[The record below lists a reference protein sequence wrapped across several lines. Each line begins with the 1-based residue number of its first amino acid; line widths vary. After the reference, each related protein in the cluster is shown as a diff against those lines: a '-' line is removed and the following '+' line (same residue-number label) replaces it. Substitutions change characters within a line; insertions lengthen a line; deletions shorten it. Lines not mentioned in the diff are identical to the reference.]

1 MKSTIKCKDCVESIH
16 KYGCELCGNLANN
29 FLTFLLYRKKKP
41 DNIFSRQTWYR
52 VVFGKMS
59 IKRKNIE
66 DELSRF
72 EAEISKPAPS
82 TTTASHNLFVPSQVR
97 PIIAANTYNQV
108 QQKLQQQ
115 PGGGVNTTSSGAPAP
130 PRISVPAPPI
140 PPATLF
146 LPTFVPTQTA
156 NNTNTSVINATK
168 QAAVNPATP
177 VVLSSAPK
185 LYQSRQSVNVPTV
198 ATAPHIDINAIQFD
212 VTQKLKKLKAEKS
225 GPNPIAEEAIKAARA
240 SSALQSFQSTER
252 KKKDRKTIR
261 VAGGQVW
268 EDPTLAD
275 WPDDDFRIFCG
286 DLGNDVNDEVL
297 TRTFNKYPSFQRAR
311 VIRDKRTGKSKGF
324 GFVSFREPQDFIKA
338 MKEMDGRYVG
348 SRPIKLR
355 KSTWRQR
362 SLDIVKKKEREKQL
376 LLQQFSST

>member
-1 MKSTIKCKDCVESIH
+1 MGT
-16 KYGCELCGNLANN
+16 
-29 FLTFLLYRKKKP
+29 
-41 DNIFSRQTWYR
+41 
-52 VVFGKMS
+52 
-59 IKRKNIE
+59 KRKNIE

-72 EAEISKPAPS
+72 EAEISKPA
-82 TTTASHNLFVPSQVR
+82 TVATRNLFVPNQVR
-97 PIIAANTYNQV
+97 PIIASNTYSQV

-115 PGGGVNTTSSGAPAP
+115 PTTTVSSTATTTSASS
-130 PRISVPAPPI
+130 RISVPPPPI
-140 PPATLF
+140 PPPAF
-146 LPTFVPTQTA
+146 MPTFVPSQA
-156 NNTNTSVINATK
+156 VKSSGPITSG
-168 QAAVNPATP
+168 P

-198 ATAPHIDINAIQFD
+198 PVAVSIDVNAIQFD

-225 GPNPIAEEAIKAARA
+225 GPNPIAEEAIKAAKA
-240 SSALQSFQSTER
+240 SSALQSFQTTEK
-252 KKKDRKTIR
+252 KKKDRKTVRI
-261 VAGGQVW
+261 AGGQVW
-268 EDPTLAD
+268 EDTSLAD

-297 TRTFNKYPSFQRAR
+297 TRTFNKFPSFQRAR

-324 GFVSFREPQDFIKA
+324 GFVSFREPADFIRA

-362 SLDIVKKKEREKQL
+362 SLDVVKKKEREKQQ
-376 LLQQFSST
+376 LLQSFNT

>member
-1 MKSTIKCKDCVESIH
+1 MAT
-16 KYGCELCGNLANN
+16 
-29 FLTFLLYRKKKP
+29 
-41 DNIFSRQTWYR
+41 
-52 VVFGKMS
+52 
-59 IKRKNIE
+59 KRRYIE

-72 EAEISKPAPS
+72 EAEISKPASQP
-82 TTTASHNLFVPSQVR
+82 TRNLFVPSQVR

-108 QQKLQQQ
+108 QQKLQQHPQ
-115 PGGGVNTTSSGAPAP
+115 GMSTSSTTSTSSFASLQVNPRVAVAPTVLP
-130 PRISVPAPPI
+130 PPTFMS
-140 PPATLF
+140 
-146 LPTFVPTQTA
+146 TFVPTQVNNSGQLKTA
-156 NNTNTSVINATK
+156 TPSTTSIT
-168 QAAVNPATP
+168 ATP
-177 VVLSSAPK
+177 VVVSSAPK
-185 LYQSRQSVNVPTV
+185 LYQSRQSVNIS
-198 ATAPHIDINAIQFD
+198 ATPHIDINAIQFD

-240 SSALQSFQSTER
+240 SSALQSFQTTER
-252 KKKDRKTIR
+252 KKKDRKTVR
-261 VAGGQVW
+261 VAGGTVW
-268 EDPTLAD
+268 EDSSLAD

-324 GFVSFREPQDFIKA
+324 GFVSFREPADFIRA

-355 KSTWRQR
+355 KSTWKQR

-376 LLQQFSST
+376 LLQSFNS

>member
-1 MKSTIKCKDCVESIH
+1 
-16 KYGCELCGNLANN
+16 
-29 FLTFLLYRKKKP
+29 
-41 DNIFSRQTWYR
+41 
-52 VVFGKMS
+52 MS

-115 PGGGVNTTSSGAPAP
+115 PAGGVNTTSSGAPAP

-140 PPATLF
+140 PPANLF

-156 NNTNTSVINATK
+156 NNNNASVINATK
-168 QAAVNPATP
+168 QTAAVNPATP

>member
-1 MKSTIKCKDCVESIH
+1 MGT
-16 KYGCELCGNLANN
+16 
-29 FLTFLLYRKKKP
+29 
-41 DNIFSRQTWYR
+41 
-52 VVFGKMS
+52 
-59 IKRKNIE
+59 KRKNIE

-72 EAEISKPAPS
+72 EAEISKPASAP
-82 TTTASHNLFVPSQVR
+82 TTTRNLFVPSQVR
-97 PIIAANTYNQV
+97 PIIAANTFSV

-115 PGGGVNTTSSGAPAP
+115 PPVTTSAAAASAAAT
-130 PRISVPAPPI
+130 PRISVPPPPI
-140 PPATLF
+140 PPPAF
-146 LPTFVPTQTA
+146 MPTFVPTQISKSSTTV
-156 NNTNTSVINATK
+156 NT
-168 QAAVNPATP
+168 TP

-198 ATAPHIDINAIQFD
+198 PVAAPIDINQVQFD

-225 GPNPIAEEAIKAARA
+225 GPNPIAEEAIKAAKA
-240 SSALQSFQSTER
+240 SSALQSFQVTEK
-252 KKKDRKTIR
+252 KKKDRKTVRI
-261 VAGGQVW
+261 AGGQVW
-268 EDPTLAD
+268 EDTSLAD

-297 TRTFNKYPSFQRAR
+297 TRTFNKFPSFQRAR

-324 GFVSFREPQDFIKA
+324 GFVSFREPQDFIRA

-362 SLDIVKKKEREKQL
+362 SLDVVKKKEKEKQT
-376 LLQQFSST
+376 LLQAMMNS

>member
-1 MKSTIKCKDCVESIH
+1 MGT
-16 KYGCELCGNLANN
+16 
-29 FLTFLLYRKKKP
+29 
-41 DNIFSRQTWYR
+41 
-52 VVFGKMS
+52 
-59 IKRKNIE
+59 KRKHIE

-72 EAEISKPAPS
+72 EAEISKPATQPMR
-82 TTTASHNLFVPSQVR
+82 NMFVPSQVR
-97 PIIAANTYNQV
+97 PIIAANTFQV
-108 QQKLQQQ
+108 QQKLQQHPQ
-115 PGGGVNTTSSGAPAP
+115 ATIATCSSTTTTSSVATPS
-130 PRISVPAPPI
+130 RISVPPPVI
-140 PPATLF
+140 PPPTF
-146 LPTFVPTQTA
+146 MSTFVPTQA
-156 NNTNTSVINATK
+156 NGNSGPSKTGAPSSASVT
-168 QAAVNPATP
+168 ATP
-177 VVLSSAPK
+177 VVVSSAPK
-185 LYQSRQSVNVPTV
+185 LYQSRQSVNVPT
-198 ATAPHIDINAIQFD
+198 TPHIDINAIQFD

-240 SSALQSFQSTER
+240 SSALQSFQTTER

-261 VAGGQVW
+261 VAGGSVW
-268 EDPTLAD
+268 EDASLAD

-324 GFVSFREPQDFIKA
+324 GFVSFREPADFIRA

-362 SLDIVKKKEREKQL
+362 SLDVVKKKEREKQL
-376 LLQQFSST
+376 LLQSFNS